1 MEKEKY
7 KLGENNFFE
16 CGFLSLSPP
25 HIFGFLLGK
34 IGLNPIGNDK

>member
-25 HIFGFLLGK
+25 YIRLSAGEDRAK
-34 IGLNPIGNDK
+34 SYWK